1 MKVAGIGWNEIMVIV
16 MAVGSTEA
24 AQANPV
30 GGRGKVQCS
39 AVQCSAVQVPA
50 TAGGRAGSTSSTACR
65 VESCPPTLSNLA
77 LPIGLLFVACNAR
90 SYSQIVGLMANKVL
104 LDGGTNVR

>member
-39 AVQCSAVQVPA
+39 AVQRSPSACDC
-50 TAGGRAGSTSSTACR
+50 GW
-65 VESCPPTLSNLA
+65 ES
-77 LPIGLLFVACNAR
+77 R
-90 SYSQIVGLMANKVL
+90 KYK
-104 LDGGTNVR
+104 

>member
-39 AVQCSAVQVPA
+39 AAQSKCLRLRVGEQEVQVVQLAEWRVAHPRFQTWLCLSDCCLLPA
-50 TAGGRAGSTSSTACR
+50 MLGL
-65 VESCPPTLSNLA
+65 TLRLW
-77 LPIGLLFVACNAR
+77 V
-90 SYSQIVGLMANKVL
+90 
-104 LDGGTNVR
+104 

>member
-30 GGRGKVQCS
+30 GGRGK
-39 AVQCSAVQVPA
+39 VQCSAVQVPA

-104 LDGGTNVR
+104 LDSGTIGR